1 MCSCQKIRSRRCR
14 TNRYSGTSIAFRN
27 KKSLPYT
34 AAQSG
39 RPGSWLLRLCVAGAA
54 LLAGVAAPAQVG
66 ADTGASADAPVQIR
80 IGYQKSSIN
89 LLVAKQLGLVELRF
103 PGARI
108 QWTEFPAG
116 PQLLEALGAGSLDFG
131 MTGDTPPVFAQ
142 AGGSDVIYVGVE
154 PPKPGSSAILV
165 PPDSGIAAL
174 TDLRGKRVAFQK
186 GSSSHYLVLRALQK
200 AGLQYKDIRP
210 VYLAPA
216 DARAAFES
224 HSIDAWAIWDPYWA
238 AAEHGTPA
246 RVLVTGAGLSDNNT
260 FYLSSRRFAGRYP
273 RAIQN
278 LFGVLSDADRQVQQ
292 HYAEAPKLIAAATGL
307 DPEVAKLFLSRRPPS
322 PVSALNL
329 AVIATQQALAD
340 SYAQAG
346 LIPHPIRISE
356 AVWQPGIAVAATR

>member
-1 MCSCQKIRSRRCR
+1 MLYIVANSGSRASRLLRRCF
-14 TNRYSGTSIAFRN
+14 AML
-27 KKSLPYT
+27 SL
-34 AAQSG
+34 
-39 RPGSWLLRLCVAGAA
+39 LAGAA
-54 LLAGVAAPAQVG
+54 ASAGALAGT
-66 ADTGASADAPVQIR
+66 DTPVEIR

-89 LLVAKQLGLVELRF
+89 LLVAKQLGLVQQRF
-103 PGARI
+103 PGAHI

-165 PPDSGIAAL
+165 PPDSAIAAL
-174 TDLRGKRVAFQK
+174 KDLRGKRVAFQK

-200 AGLQYKDIRP
+200 AGLQYKDIQP

-238 AAEHGTPA
+238 AAERNTPA
-246 RVLVTGAGLSDNNT
+246 RVLTTGAGLSDNNT
-260 FYLSSRRFAGRYP
+260 FYLSSRKFAGRYP
-273 RAIQN
+273 QAIKS
-278 LFGVLSDADRQVQQ
+278 LFDTLSDADRQVQQ
-292 HYAEAPKLIAAATGL
+292 HPADAPALIAAATGL
-307 DPEVAKLFLSRRPPS
+307 DAEVAKLFLSRRPPS
-322 PVSALNL
+322 PVGPLSP

-340 SYAQAG
+340 TYAGAG
-346 LIPHPIRISE
+346 LIPHPIKVAE
-356 AVWQPGIAVAATR
+356 AVWQPGTGLAASR

>member
-1 MCSCQKIRSRRCR
+1 MSYIAAH
-14 TNRYSGTSIAFRN
+14 SGS
-27 KKSLPYT
+27 
-34 AAQSG
+34 
-39 RPGSWLLRLCVAGAA
+39 PGSLLLRLCVAGAA
-54 LLAGVAAPAQVG
+54 LLAGVGAPAQAD
-66 ADTGASADAPVQIR
+66 ADTGSSPDAPVEIR

-89 LLVAKQLGLVELRF
+89 LLVAKQLGLIEQRF
-103 PGARI
+103 PGAHI

-142 AGGSDVIYVGVE
+142 AGGSDVIYVGAE
-154 PPKPGSSAILV
+154 PPNPGSSAILV
-165 PPDSGIAAL
+165 PTDSGIAAL
-174 TDLRGKRVAFQK
+174 SDLRGKRVAFQK
-186 GSSSHYLVLRALQK
+186 GSSSHYLVLRTLQK

-238 AAEHGTPA
+238 AAERSTPA

-260 FYLSSRRFAGRYP
+260 FYLSSRKFANHYP
-273 RAIQN
+273 QAIHS
-278 LFGVLSDADRQVQQ
+278 LFDILSDADRRVQQ
-292 HYAEAPKLIAAATGL
+292 HYADAPKLIAAATGL
-307 DPEVAKLFLSRRPPS
+307 NPEVAKLFLSRRPPS
-322 PVSALNL
+322 PVSSLSP

-340 SYAQAG
+340 TYAQAG

-356 AVWQPGIAVAATR
+356 AVWQPGVTVAAAR

>member
-1 MCSCQKIRSRRCR
+1 MCSYLKIRSPRCGCH
-14 TNRYSGTSIAFRN
+14 RYCGIPIASRN
-27 KKSLPYT
+27 KSPLLYIAASLGRRALLLPRPWI
-34 AAQSG
+34 AA
-39 RPGSWLLRLCVAGAA
+39 LLLLAGAGAA
-54 LLAGVAAPAQVG
+54 AQAAAGTGAPAE
-66 ADTGASADAPVQIR
+66 IR

-89 LLVAKQLGLVELRF
+89 LLVAKQLGLVEQRF
-103 PGARI
+103 PGAHI

-142 AGGSDVIYVGVE
+142 AGGGDVIYVGVE

-165 PPDSGIAAL
+165 PPDSGIARL
-174 TDLRGKRVAFQK
+174 PDLRGKRIAFQR
-186 GSSSHYLVLRALQK
+186 GSSSHYLVLRALQQ
-200 AGLQYKDIRP
+200 AGLQYKDIQP

-216 DARAAFES
+216 DARAAFER

-273 RAIQN
+273 QAIGE
-278 LFGVLSDADRQVQQ
+278 LFEALSDADRRVQQ
-292 HYAEAPKLIAAATGL
+292 HPADAPGLIAAATGL
-307 DPEVAKLFLSRRPPS
+307 DPEVARLFLSRRPPS
-322 PVSALNL
+322 PVTALNP

-340 SYAQAG
+340 SYAAAG
-346 LIPHPIRISE
+346 LIPHPIKVAD
-356 AVWQPGIAVAATR
+356 AVWQPGLALAASR

>member
-1 MCSCQKIRSRRCR
+1 MLYIAASLGRRALLLPR
-14 TNRYSGTSIAFRN
+14 PWIA
-27 KKSLPYT
+27 
-34 AAQSG
+34 A
-39 RPGSWLLRLCVAGAA
+39 LLLLAGAA
-54 LLAGVAAPAQVG
+54 VAAQAAAGTRAPAE
-66 ADTGASADAPVQIR
+66 IR

-89 LLVAKQLGLVELRF
+89 LLVAKQLGLVEQRF
-103 PGARI
+103 PGAHI

-165 PPDSGIAAL
+165 PPDSGIARL
-174 TDLRGKRVAFQK
+174 TDLRGKRIAFQR
-186 GSSSHYLVLRALQK
+186 GSSSHYLMLRALQK
-200 AGLQYKDIRP
+200 AGLQYQDIRP

-216 DARAAFES
+216 DARAAFER

-273 RAIQN
+273 QAIGD
-278 LFGVLSDADRQVQQ
+278 LFEVLSEADRRVQQ
-292 HYAEAPKLIAAATGL
+292 HPGDAPGLIAAAAGL

-322 PVSALNL
+322 PVTALNP

-340 SYAQAG
+340 TYAAAG
-346 LIPHPIRISE
+346 LIPHPIKVAD
-356 AVWQPGIAVAATR
+356 AVWQPGIAVAASR